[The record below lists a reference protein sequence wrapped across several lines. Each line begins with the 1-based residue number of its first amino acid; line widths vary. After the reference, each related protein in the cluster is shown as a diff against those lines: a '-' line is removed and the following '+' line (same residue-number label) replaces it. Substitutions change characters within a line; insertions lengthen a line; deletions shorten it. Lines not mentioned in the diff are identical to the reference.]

1 MIVRRCRWGSMVA
14 VAVAAVAVGAA
25 ISVPATQAQAA
36 SGTALKTP
44 WGESDLQGIW
54 TDQFD
59 TPLQRSAKYA
69 NREFFTAIQRE
80 ELDKQRAPHYSSG
93 DSLRTPAPA
102 HPLNATDNH
111 TFFFAIKPTAARN
124 SLL

>member
-1 MIVRRCRWGSMVA
+1 MRHCSSGSMVA
-14 VAVAAVAVGAA
+14 VAIAAVAVSAA

-69 NREFFTAIQRE
+69 HR
-80 ELDKQRAPHYSSG
+80 
-93 DSLRTPAPA
+93 
-102 HPLNATDNH
+102 
-111 TFFFAIKPTAARN
+111 
-124 SLL
+124 